1 MALLQE
7 TGTFGLLPETRPPWK
22 EFLFS
27 MGTQS
32 IALSLLLIM
41 GLLHPQVLLPEPR
54 DYHFVQLVN
63 TPPPVKHE
71 PAPMR
76 VLAKPEVAVLPTPSP
91 DALRLP
97 PPLPKPKKLDEP
109 VAVAPKVEIAAKL
122 PDLPPATKPVIPRQL
137 VKTDVFSTGSSAT
150 PTIARAPDKVQTGGF
165 GDRTESQ
172 TVPITVARSPSRR
185 PVPSIFLPDL
195 GTGMALEAQR
205 V

>member
-76 VLAKPEVAVLPTPSP
+76 VLAKPEVAELPTPSP

-109 VAVAPKVEIAAKL
+109 VAIAPKVEIAAKGVL
-122 PDLPPATKPVIPRQL
+122 LL
-137 VKTDVFSTGSSAT
+137 VQVHA
-150 PTIARAPDKVQTGGF
+150 GF
-165 GDRTESQ
+165 GRVEDMKDDALLE
-172 TVPITVARSPSRR
+172 RR
-185 PVPSIFLPDL
+185 QRIEILVLPR
-195 GTGMALEAQR
+195 ER
-205 V
+205 F